1 MSANAVQIS
10 EIGEPYQESLGER
23 MARGRLSL
31 AETLRCATQIAA
43 SLRDLHV
50 HGLAYG
56 AVSSQLILLG
66 PSGATLRNTGGPT
79 HFGEG
84 RHDVTAFGAVLE
96 EMIRGV
102 DGPEG
107 LLAEIH
113 GLAIRCRQEA
123 PDMQQVL
130 IALRL
135 HGLRSRLADT
145 GVRRLAPVRRP
156 EAAARRD
163 VKTVRLRLHL
173 ALHWKP
179 LANLAAFAL
188 SGK

>member
-1 MSANAVQIS
+1 MSANAVRIT
-10 EIGEPYQESLGER
+10 EIDQESLTER

-31 AETLRCATQIAA
+31 AETLRYATQIAA

-66 PSGATLRNTGGPT
+66 PSGAALRITGGLT
-79 HFGEG
+79 HFGER
-84 RHDVTAFGAVLE
+84 RHDVTAFGGVLGD
-96 EMIRGV
+96 MIRGV

-107 LLAEIH
+107 LLAEVR
-113 GLAIRCRQEA
+113 GLAMRCQEEA

-135 HGLRSRLADT
+135 LGLRSRLAAT
-145 GVRRLAPVRRP
+145 AVRKLVSVRRP
-156 EAAARRD
+156 EAAAKRD
-163 VKTVRLRLHL
+163 LKETVRLRLHL
-173 ALHWKP
+173 ALRWKP